1 MTVSAILP
9 QVPPSSPDAEMALLG
24 ALLMHAS
31 ALDIV
36 RPTLAPEHFAD
47 DRHGRIYAA
56 ICAMSDAGLPATVLG
71 LKAWAEQ
78 QSELEGLGGWPYL
91 AKLAGSIVTAHGA
104 RDYARHIL
112 DLWRRR
118 QLMQAAQSLIDEAGA
133 ADPARSPA
141 ALADDLAAAV
151 DRVFSGAADGPLASI
166 TDAVAGAIAAAEA
179 AHKGHRDGIPTG
191 FAALDALI
199 GGLEPGGLYVVGG
212 RPGMGKTSLGLWI
225 AHNAAAAGR
234 RALYVSL
241 EMADRQLG
249 RRIVAGLAGVDLA
262 RMKEGRLSP
271 ADWQRIAAA
280 RARVEGLPLVL
291 DDRAGLTLAQIAGR
305 ARSVARR
312 APLGLVIVDHLGLI
326 APPREIARH
335 GLTAAVEHASN
346 GLKRLAKDLSCPVV
360 ALCQL
365 SRGVEGR
372 EDKRPTLADLRQSG
386 AIEQDADAVMF
397 VYREAYY
404 RRRERPAREP
414 GESIDAYAARLE
426 GWKAEIDAIVRDAEI
441 IVAKQRDGA
450 IGACRLA
457 YDEPT
462 ARFEDAEQ

>member
-1 MTVSAILP
+1 MSIAAILP

-36 RPTLAPEHFAD
+36 RPTLAAEHFAD
-47 DRHGRIYAA
+47 DRHGRIYDA

-78 QSELEGLGGWPYL
+78 QSELEGLGGWPYI
-91 AKLAGSIVTAHGA
+91 AKLAGSVVTAIGA

-118 QLMQAAQSLIDEAGA
+118 QLMQAAQSLIDEAQA
-133 ADPARSPA
+133 ADAARSPA
-141 ALADDLAAAV
+141 AIADSLVTAV
-151 DRVFSGAADGPLASI
+151 DGIFNGTGDGPLASL
-166 TDAVAGAIAAAEA
+166 TDAVGAAVQAAEA
-179 AHKGHRDGIPTG
+179 AHKGVRTAVPTG
-191 FAALDALI
+191 FAALDQLI
-199 GGLEPGGLYVVGG
+199 GGFEPGGLYVIGG
-212 RPGMGKTSLGLWI
+212 RPGMGKTSAGLWI
-225 AHNAAAAGR
+225 AYNAAAAGH
-234 RALYVSL
+234 RALFVSL
-241 EMADRQLG
+241 EMADAQLG
-249 RRIVAGLAGVDLA
+249 RRIAAGLAGVNLEA
-262 RMKEGRLSP
+262 IKTGRLNP
-271 ADWQRIAAA
+271 ADWEMLLRAQR
-280 RARVEGLPLVL
+280 RVDGLPLWI

-305 ARSVARR
+305 ARQAARK
-312 APLGLVIVDHLGLI
+312 APLKLIVVDHLGLI

-346 GLKRLAKDLSCPVV
+346 GLKRLAKDLGCPVIV
-360 ALCQL
+360 LCQL
-365 SRGVEGR
+365 SRAVEGR
-372 EDKRPTLADLRQSG
+372 DDKRPTLADLRQSG

-414 GESIDAYAARLE
+414 GESADAYAARMT
-426 GWKAEIDAIVRDAEI
+426 GWTAEVDAIARDAEI

-450 IGACRLA
+450 IGAARLA

-462 ARFEDAEQ
+462 ARFEDMGQ